1 MSELSITIDFPAKH
15 SRLTTFFRLLLAIP
29 LAIFAYVYEICALI
43 ALLVAW
49 VVMVITGRYVEG
61 IYAFESGFVRFY
73 LRYLSYVILAVDAY
87 PPFGGGEDAAYP
99 VQVTIPPRQDKYSR
113 LKAFFRIIY
122 IIPAYL
128 IVAVLGIGLYLLV
141 ILAWFIILI
150 TGRLPGF
157 IADYMQ
163 FVLGWELKLQ
173 GLLLLL
179 AENY

>member
-1 MSELSITIDFPAKH
+1 
-15 SRLTTFFRLLLAIP
+15 
-29 LAIFAYVYEICALI
+29 
-43 ALLVAW
+43 
-49 VVMVITGRYVEG
+49 
-61 IYAFESGFVRFY
+61 
-73 LRYLSYVILAVDAY
+73 
-87 PPFGGGEDAAYP
+87 
-99 VQVTIPPRQDKYSR
+99 VTIPPRQDKYSR